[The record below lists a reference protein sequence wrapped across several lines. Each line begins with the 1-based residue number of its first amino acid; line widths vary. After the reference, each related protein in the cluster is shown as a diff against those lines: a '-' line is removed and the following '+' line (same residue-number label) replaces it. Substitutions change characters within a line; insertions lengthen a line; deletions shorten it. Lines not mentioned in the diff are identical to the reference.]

1 MALLRRAGTSY
12 LADCLRSN
20 KFLLG
25 DTHVA
30 IERCRSFLDELL
42 RGRERFAGRGVVMR
56 NALSPVEMD
65 APKRRGIASP
75 VQRSPR
81 DLGRVLEFMRLLW
94 ALDHALQKT
103 SKRMAATMGITGP
116 QRLVLRIVA
125 RFPGISAGQLASI
138 LHVDPST
145 LTGVLGRLEHAGMI
159 RRRPDRQD
167 GRRALFRLTAKGR
180 RLDGTMR
187 RTVESAVRT
196 VLDQV
201 AHTELD
207 AAKSVLRKLTESLE
221 RAGRTR

>member
-1 MALLRRAGTSY
+1 
-12 LADCLRSN
+12 
-20 KFLLG
+20 
-25 DTHVA
+25 VA